1 MVDELSNKL
10 FFRLYQTANMLNK
23 VGSRALESEQITT
36 QQWSIIGALS
46 RETVCSGM
54 TVSELC
60 DYLMVSRQNM
70 TGLLSRLEE
79 RQLLTRTIDPSDNR
93 SRRISLTNKG
103 KELWDVIKPL
113 INDFYDHSL
122 QGMSFDDRIACVH
135 YMNKLLQNM
144 KRLDKEQNT

>member
-1 MVDELSNKL
+1 
-10 FFRLYQTANMLNK
+10 MLNK

-46 RETVCSGM
+46 RETACSGM

-103 KELWDVIKPL
+103 EELWDVIKPL

-144 KRLDKEQNT
+144 KRLDNEQNA